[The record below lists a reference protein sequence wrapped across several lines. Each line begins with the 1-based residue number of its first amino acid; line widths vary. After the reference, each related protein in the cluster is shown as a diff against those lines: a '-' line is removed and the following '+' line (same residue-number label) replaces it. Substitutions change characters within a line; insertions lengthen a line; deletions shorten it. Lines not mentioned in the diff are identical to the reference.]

1 MVDHAYEMLELLNR
15 EAPAAA
21 FDDVV
26 RKARESGLSGAALAQ
41 LTRARDQSLG
51 IRALFVRRQQ
61 REAGLAALVDTARDL
76 TLPYDLDELLK
87 VITRR
92 ARLLLGLDMAWVSF
106 DDLDAQCS
114 RVRSADGHASA
125 LTIGFA
131 IPLTGGGVGKRAAD
145 GSAPFWSADYM
156 SDKTF
161 QHSPVIDEVVQA
173 EGLHAVMAVP
183 LRHAGTTLGALYV
196 ADRNVRHFTPDEVS
210 LMSSLADLA
219 TVAIEKARLLEQTRY
234 EVVEL
239 EQDTS
244 RALDS
249 STTARQLRETHGRLL
264 DLVLQGGGLGNLAAE
279 AVKGLEGTLLVRD
292 AAGRN
297 LACPG
302 GEPPELDESEIRTVL
317 LDAHTDRQPRSTG
330 DGVWVASVAA
340 GDEMLGTL
348 ILVCDEPATDR
359 QIQLLAL
366 TAQVTAVVL
375 LMEQGMAAAEG
386 HMRDEFFHDLLR
398 GTSLS
403 PVQIA
408 EQSRRLALDLDE
420 PHVIVIARPEGGVQ
434 GRVLAWAASYANRH
448 HGLKSVDGDI
458 VVLLLP
464 GTQAGSIARTASKE
478 LSEVLGKPVTAGS
491 AGPVDDPA
499 GIVHLYQEARRVL
512 DAVAALTGPGSTA
525 SPGEL
530 GFLGVLLSEKPNIAG
545 FINDTIGPVLD
556 YDDQQYTELIR
567 TMEAYF
573 ASANSPSRAAESLHV
588 HPNTV
593 SRRLERITEILGEDW
608 QKPNQALQVQL
619 ALQLQRTRQA
629 LNKGP
634 RGDQPRQTIG

>member
-21 FDDVV
+21 FDEVV
-26 RKARESGLSGAALAQ
+26 RKARESGLSGDALAQ
-41 LTRARDQSLG
+41 LSRARDQSLG

-106 DDLDAQCS
+106 DDREAQVS

-131 IPLTGGGVGKRAAD
+131 IPLTGGGVGKRASD

-156 SDKTF
+156 NDKTF

-183 LRHAGTTLGALYV
+183 LRHAGTALGALYV
-196 ADRNVRHFTPDEVS
+196 ADRHIRHFTPDEVS
-210 LMSSLADLA
+210 LMSSLGDLA

-234 EVVEL
+234 EVEEL

-264 DLVLQGGGLGNLAAE
+264 DLVLQGAGLGNLAAE
-279 AVKGLEGTLLVRD
+279 AVKGLDGTLLVRD
-292 AAGRN
+292 AAGRD

-302 GEPPELDESEIRTVL
+302 GEPPQLNEAEIRTVL
-317 LDAHTDRQPRSTG
+317 LDAHTDRQPRSTS
-330 DGVWVASVAA
+330 DGAWVASVAA
-340 GDEMLGTL
+340 GDDMLGTL
-348 ILVCDEPATDR
+348 ILVCEEPVTDR

-408 EQSRRLALDLDE
+408 EQSRRLALNLDE

-448 HGLKSVDGDI
+448 HGLKSVDGDV

-464 GTQAGSIARTASKE
+464 GTEAGAIARTASKE

-491 AGPVDDPA
+491 AGPVDDPV
-499 GIVHLYQEARRVL
+499 GIVRMYQEARRCL
-512 DAVAALTGPGSTA
+512 DAVAALTGTGSTA
-525 SPGEL
+525 SPEEL
-530 GFLGVLLSEKPNIAG
+530 GFLGVLLSEKPDIAG

-608 QKPNQALQVQL
+608 QKPTQALQVQL
-619 ALQLQRTRQA
+619 ALQLQRTRRA
-629 LNKGP
+629 LNQGR
-634 RGDQPRQTIG
+634 RGAPRQTIG

>member
-26 RKARESGLSGAALAQ
+26 RKARESGLSGDALAQ

-106 DDLDAQCS
+106 DDFDEQCS

-161 QHSPVIDEVVQA
+161 QHSTVIDEVVRA
-173 EGLHAVMAVP
+173 EGLRAVMAVP

-196 ADRNVRHFTPDEVS
+196 ADRHIRHFTPDEVS
-210 LMSSLADLA
+210 LMSSLGDLA

-279 AVKGLEGTLLVRD
+279 AVKDLDGTLLVRD

-302 GEPPELDESEIRTVL
+302 GAPPELDEAEIRTVL
-317 LDAHTDRQPRSTG
+317 LDAHTDRQPRSTS

-348 ILVCDEPATDR
+348 ILACDEPASDR
-359 QIQLLAL
+359 QVQLLAL

-464 GTQAGSIARTASKE
+464 GTQAGAIARTASKE

-499 GIVHLYQEARRVL
+499 GIVRLYQEARRVL
-512 DAVAALTGPGSTA
+512 DAVAVLTGPGSTA
-525 SPGEL
+525 SPEEL
-530 GFLGVLLSEKPNIAG
+530 GFLGVLLSEKPNVAG

-608 QKPNQALQVQL
+608 QKPTQALQVQL

>member
-196 ADRNVRHFTPDEVS
+196 ADRNIRHFTPDEVS

-279 AVKGLEGTLLVRD
+279 AVKGLEGKLLVRD

-348 ILVCDEPATDR
+348 ILACDEPATDR

-464 GTQAGSIARTASKE
+464 GTRAGAIARTASKE

-525 SPGEL
+525 SPEEL

>member
-21 FDDVV
+21 FEEVV
-26 RKARESGLSGAALAQ
+26 RKARESGMSGAALAQ

-51 IRALFVRRQQ
+51 VRALFVRRQQ

-76 TLPYDLDELLK
+76 TLPYDVDALLK

-92 ARLLLGLDMAWVSF
+92 ARLLLGLDMAWVAL
-106 DDLDAQCS
+106 DDPESGCS
-114 RVRSADGHASA
+114 LVRSADGHASA

-131 IPLTGGGVGKRAAD
+131 VPLDGGVGKRAVD
-145 GSAPFWSADYM
+145 GASPFWSADYM
-156 SDKTF
+156 NDQSF
-161 QHSPVIDEVVQA
+161 RHSKVIDEVVMA
-173 EGLHAVMAVP
+173 EGLHAVMAIP
-183 LRHAGTTLGALYV
+183 LRHQGTTWGALYV
-196 ADRNVRHFTPDEVS
+196 ADRNVRHFTPDETS

-234 EVVEL
+234 EVVSL

-249 STTARQLRETHGRLL
+249 SMTARRLREAHGRLL
-264 DLVLQGGGLGNLAAE
+264 DLVLGGGGLGNLASE
-279 AVKGLEGTLLVRD
+279 AVKDLGGTLLVRD
-292 AAGRN
+292 AAGRT

-302 GEPPELDESEIRTVL
+302 AGLPELDEAKVRTAL
-317 LDAHTDRQPRSTG
+317 LDAHTDRQPRSAG

-348 ILVCDEPATDR
+348 VLATDAPVTDHR
-359 QIQLLAL
+359 LQLLAL

-375 LMEQGMAAAEG
+375 LMTQGMAATEG
-386 HMRDEFFHDLLR
+386 LLRDEFFHDLLR
-398 GTSLS
+398 GPSLS
-403 PVQIA
+403 PTLIA
-408 EQSRRLALDLDE
+408 EQSRRLGLNLDE
-420 PHVIVIARPEGGVQ
+420 PHVVVIARPEGGIQ
-434 GRVLAWAASYANRH
+434 GRVAAWAASYANRH
-448 HGLKSVDGDI
+448 HGLKSVDGDL

-464 GTQAGSIARTASKE
+464 GTAAGDIARTASKE

-491 AGPVDDPA
+491 AGPTDSPA
-499 GIVHLYQEARRVL
+499 GIVHLYQEARRCL
-512 DAVAALTGPGSTA
+512 DAVAALTGPGSSA
-525 SPGEL
+525 SPEEL

-608 QKPNQALQVQL
+608 QKPTQALQVQL
-619 ALQLQRTRQA
+619 ALQLQRTRRA
-629 LNKGP
+629 LNQERRRQNK
-634 RGDQPRQTIG
+634 QPIS

>member
-348 ILVCDEPATDR
+348 ILVCDEPVTDR

>member
-196 ADRNVRHFTPDEVS
+196 ADRHIRHFTPDEVS

-317 LDAHTDRQPRSTG
+317 LDAHTDRQPRSTA

-359 QIQLLAL
+359 QIELLAL

-403 PVQIA
+403 AVQIA

-464 GTQAGSIARTASKE
+464 GTQAGAIARTASKE

-525 SPGEL
+525 SPEEL

-608 QKPNQALQVQL
+608 QKPTQALQVQL

>member
-26 RKARESGLSGAALAQ
+26 RKARESGLSGDALAQ

-106 DDLDAQCS
+106 DDLDEQCS

-156 SDKTF
+156 NDKTF

-183 LRHAGTTLGALYV
+183 LRHAGTALGALYV
-196 ADRNVRHFTPDEVS
+196 ADRNIRHFTPDEVS

-244 RALDS
+244 RARDS

-279 AVKGLEGTLLVRD
+279 AVKGLDGTLLVRD
-292 AAGRN
+292 ASGRN

-302 GEPPELDESEIRTVL
+302 GEPPALNEAEVRTVL
-317 LDAHTDRQPRSTG
+317 LDAHTDRQPRSTS
-330 DGVWVASVAA
+330 DGVWIASVAA

-348 ILVCDEPATDR
+348 ILSCKEPVTDR
-359 QIQLLAL
+359 QVQLLAL

-408 EQSRRLALDLDE
+408 EQSRRLALNLDE

-434 GRVLAWAASYANRH
+434 GRVVAWAASYANRH
-448 HGLKSVDGDI
+448 HGLKSVDGDV

-464 GTQAGSIARTASKE
+464 GTGAGAIARTASRE

-499 GIVHLYQEARRVL
+499 GIVHMYQEARRVL
-512 DAVAALTGPGSTA
+512 DAVAALTGAGSTA
-525 SPGEL
+525 SPDEL

-608 QKPNQALQVQL
+608 QKPTQALQVQL

-629 LNKGP
+629 LNKAP
-634 RGDQPRQTIG
+634 RAGQPRQIIG

>member
-131 IPLTGGGVGKRAAD
+131 IPLSGGGVGKRAAD

-279 AVKGLEGTLLVRD
+279 AAKGLEGALLVRD

-340 GDEMLGTL
+340 GEEMLGTL

-464 GTQAGSIARTASKE
+464 GTQAGAIARTASKE

-525 SPGEL
+525 SPEEL

-608 QKPNQALQVQL
+608 QKPTQALQVQL

>member
-26 RKARESGLSGAALAQ
+26 RKARESGLSGDALAQ

-156 SDKTF
+156 NDKTF

-183 LRHAGTTLGALYV
+183 LRHAGTALGALYV
-196 ADRNVRHFTPDEVS
+196 ADRNIRHFTPDEVS

-244 RALDS
+244 RARDS
-249 STTARQLRETHGRLL
+249 SATARQLRETHGRLL

-279 AVKGLEGTLLVRD
+279 AVKGLDGTLLVRD

-302 GEPPELDESEIRTVL
+302 GEPPVLNEAEVRTVL
-317 LDAHTDRQPRSTG
+317 LDAHTDRQPRSTS
-330 DGVWVASVAA
+330 DGVWIASVAA

-348 ILVCDEPATDR
+348 ILSCKEPVTDR
-359 QIQLLAL
+359 QVQLLAL

-408 EQSRRLALDLDE
+408 EQSRRLALNLDE

-434 GRVLAWAASYANRH
+434 GRVVAWAASYANRH
-448 HGLKSVDGDI
+448 HGLKSVDGDV

-464 GTQAGSIARTASKE
+464 GTEAGAIARTASRE

-499 GIVHLYQEARRVL
+499 GIVHMYQEARRVL
-512 DAVAALTGPGSTA
+512 DAVAALTGAGSTA
-525 SPGEL
+525 SPDEL
-530 GFLGVLLSEKPNIAG
+530 GFLGVLLSEKPNITG

-608 QKPNQALQVQL
+608 QKPTQALQVQL

-629 LNKGP
+629 LNRAP
-634 RGDQPRQTIG
+634 RAGQPRQIIG

>member
-1 MVDHAYEMLELLNR
+1 MLELLNR

-26 RKARESGLSGAALAQ
+26 RKARQSGLSGDALAQ

-196 ADRNVRHFTPDEVS
+196 ADRHIRHFTPDEVS

-244 RALDS
+244 RARDS

-279 AVKGLEGTLLVRD
+279 AVKDLEGTLLVRD

-348 ILVCDEPATDR
+348 ILACDQPATDR

-448 HGLKSVDGDI
+448 HGLKSVDGDV

-464 GTQAGSIARTASKE
+464 GTQAGAIARTASKE

-499 GIVHLYQEARRVL
+499 GIVHMYQEARRVL

-608 QKPNQALQVQL
+608 QKPTQALQVQL

>member
-1 MVDHAYEMLELLNR
+1 MGVGGEVVVDHAYEMLELLNR

-279 AVKGLEGTLLVRD
+279 AAKGLEGALLVRD

-302 GEPPELDESEIRTVL
+302 GEPPSWTS
-317 LDAHTDRQPRSTG
+317 PRSAPSCWTRTPTG
-330 DGVWVASVAA
+330 
-340 GDEMLGTL
+340 
-348 ILVCDEPATDR
+348 
-359 QIQLLAL
+359 
-366 TAQVTAVVL
+366 
-375 LMEQGMAAAEG
+375 
-386 HMRDEFFHDLLR
+386 
-398 GTSLS
+398 
-403 PVQIA
+403 
-408 EQSRRLALDLDE
+408 
-420 PHVIVIARPEGGVQ
+420 
-434 GRVLAWAASYANRH
+434 
-448 HGLKSVDGDI
+448 
-458 VVLLLP
+458 
-464 GTQAGSIARTASKE
+464 
-478 LSEVLGKPVTAGS
+478 
-491 AGPVDDPA
+491 
-499 GIVHLYQEARRVL
+499 
-512 DAVAALTGPGSTA
+512 
-525 SPGEL
+525 
-530 GFLGVLLSEKPNIAG
+530 
-545 FINDTIGPVLD
+545 
-556 YDDQQYTELIR
+556 
-567 TMEAYF
+567 
-573 ASANSPSRAAESLHV
+573 SRAARATGSGS
-588 HPNTV
+588 PRSPRARRCWARSSWSAT
-593 SRRLERITEILGEDW
+593 SRPPTARSSSSRS
-608 QKPNQALQVQL
+608 P
-619 ALQLQRTRQA
+619 
-629 LNKGP
+629 P
-634 RGDQPRQTIG
+634 RSPPWCC

>member
-131 IPLTGGGVGKRAAD
+131 IPLSGGGVGKRAAD

-279 AVKGLEGTLLVRD
+279 AAKGLEGALLVRD

-340 GDEMLGTL
+340 GEEMLGTL

-464 GTQAGSIARTASKE
+464 GTQAGAIARTASKE

-491 AGPVDDPA
+491 AGPSTIRPGSSTCTRRPA
-499 GIVHLYQEARRVL
+499 GSWTRSRHSPAPAARRPPRSWASSASCSPRSRTSP
-512 DAVAALTGPGSTA
+512 DSSTT
-525 SPGEL
+525 P
-530 GFLGVLLSEKPNIAG
+530 
-545 FINDTIGPVLD
+545 
-556 YDDQQYTELIR
+556 
-567 TMEAYF
+567 
-573 ASANSPSRAAESLHV
+573 SAPSSTTTTSST
-588 HPNTV
+588 P
-593 SRRLERITEILGEDW
+593 S
-608 QKPNQALQVQL
+608 
-619 ALQLQRTRQA
+619 
-629 LNKGP
+629 
-634 RGDQPRQTIG
+634 

>member
-279 AVKGLEGTLLVRD
+279 AAKGLEGALLVRD

-340 GDEMLGTL
+340 GEEMLGTL

-464 GTQAGSIARTASKE
+464 GTQAGAIARTASKE

-525 SPGEL
+525 SPEEL

-608 QKPNQALQVQL
+608 QKPTQALQVQL

>member
-26 RKARESGLSGAALAQ
+26 RKARESGLSGAGLAQ

-196 ADRNVRHFTPDEVS
+196 ADRHVRHFTPDEVS

-244 RALDS
+244 RAMDS

-297 LACPG
+297 LTCPG

-464 GTQAGSIARTASKE
+464 GTQAGAIARTASKE

-525 SPGEL
+525 SPEEL

>member
-279 AVKGLEGTLLVRD
+279 AAKGLEGALLVRD

-340 GDEMLGTL
+340 GEEMLGTL

-464 GTQAGSIARTASKE
+464 GTRAGAIARTASKE

-491 AGPVDDPA
+491 AGPVDNPA

-512 DAVAALTGPGSTA
+512 DAVAVLTGPGSTA
-525 SPGEL
+525 SPEEL

-608 QKPNQALQVQL
+608 QKPTQALQVQL

>member
-26 RKARESGLSGAALAQ
+26 RKARESGLSGDALAQ

-106 DDLDAQCS
+106 DDLDEQCS

-156 SDKTF
+156 HDKTF

-279 AVKGLEGTLLVRD
+279 AVKGLDGTLLVRD

-302 GEPPELDESEIRTVL
+302 GEPPELNEAEIRTVL
-317 LDAHTDRQPRSTG
+317 LDAHTDRQPRSTS

-348 ILVCDEPATDR
+348 ILSCGEPVTDR
-359 QIQLLAL
+359 QVQLLAL

-408 EQSRRLALDLDE
+408 EQSRRLALNLDE

-434 GRVLAWAASYANRH
+434 GRVVAWAASYANRH
-448 HGLKSVDGDI
+448 HGLKSVDGDV

-464 GTQAGSIARTASKE
+464 GTDAGAIARTASRE

-499 GIVHLYQEARRVL
+499 GIVHMYQEARRVL
-512 DAVAALTGPGSTA
+512 DAVAALTGAGSTA
-525 SPGEL
+525 SPEEL

-608 QKPNQALQVQL
+608 QKPTQALQVQL

-629 LNKGP
+629 LNKGT
-634 RGDQPRQTIG
+634 RGGQPRQTIG

>member
-26 RKARESGLSGAALAQ
+26 RKARESGLSGDALAQ

-156 SDKTF
+156 NDKTF

-183 LRHAGTTLGALYV
+183 LRHAGTALGALYV
-196 ADRNVRHFTPDEVS
+196 ADRNIRHFTPDEVS

-244 RALDS
+244 RARDS

-279 AVKGLEGTLLVRD
+279 AVKGLDGTLLVRD

-302 GEPPELDESEIRTVL
+302 GEPPVLNEAEVRTVL
-317 LDAHTDRQPRSTG
+317 LDAHTDRQPRSTS
-330 DGVWVASVAA
+330 DGVWIASVAA

-348 ILVCDEPATDR
+348 ILSCKEPVTDR
-359 QIQLLAL
+359 QVQLLAL

-408 EQSRRLALDLDE
+408 EQSRRLALNLDE

-434 GRVLAWAASYANRH
+434 GRVVAWAASYANRH
-448 HGLKSVDGDI
+448 HGLKSVDGDV

-464 GTQAGSIARTASKE
+464 GTEAGAIARTASRE

-499 GIVHLYQEARRVL
+499 GIVHMYQEARRVL
-512 DAVAALTGPGSTA
+512 DAVAALTGAGSTA
-525 SPGEL
+525 SPDEL
-530 GFLGVLLSEKPNIAG
+530 GFLGVLLSEKPDITG

-608 QKPNQALQVQL
+608 QKPTQALQVQL

-629 LNKGP
+629 LNKAP
-634 RGDQPRQTIG
+634 RAGQPRQIIG

>member
-1 MVDHAYEMLELLNR
+1 MLELLNR

-21 FDDVV
+21 FDEVV
-26 RKARESGLSGAALAQ
+26 RKARESGLSGDALAQ
-41 LTRARDQSLG
+41 LSRARDQSLG

-106 DDLDAQCS
+106 DDREAQVS

-131 IPLTGGGVGKRAAD
+131 IPLTGGGVGKRASD

-156 SDKTF
+156 NDKTF

-183 LRHAGTTLGALYV
+183 LRHAGTALGALYV
-196 ADRNVRHFTPDEVS
+196 ADRHIRHFTPDEVS
-210 LMSSLADLA
+210 LMSSLGDLA

-234 EVVEL
+234 EVEEL

-264 DLVLQGGGLGNLAAE
+264 DLVLQGVGLGSLAAE
-279 AVKGLEGTLLVRD
+279 AVKGLDGTLLVRD
-292 AAGRN
+292 AAGRD

-302 GEPPELDESEIRTVL
+302 GEPPQLNEAEIRTVL
-317 LDAHTDRQPRSTG
+317 LDAHTDRQPRSTS
-330 DGVWVASVAA
+330 DGTWVASVAA
-340 GDEMLGTL
+340 GDDMLGTL
-348 ILVCDEPATDR
+348 ILVCDEPVTDR

-408 EQSRRLALDLDE
+408 EQSRRLALNLDE

-448 HGLKSVDGDI
+448 HGLKSVDGDV

-464 GTQAGSIARTASKE
+464 GTEAGAIARTASKE

-491 AGPVDDPA
+491 AGPVDDPVA
-499 GIVHLYQEARRVL
+499 IVRMYQEARRCL
-512 DAVAALTGPGSTA
+512 DAVAALTGTGSTA
-525 SPGEL
+525 SPEEL
-530 GFLGVLLSEKPNIAG
+530 GFLGVLLSEKPDIAG

-608 QKPNQALQVQL
+608 QKPTQALQVQL
-619 ALQLQRTRQA
+619 ALQLQRTRRA
-629 LNKGP
+629 LNQGRRGP
-634 RGDQPRQTIG
+634 SRQTIG

>member
-279 AVKGLEGTLLVRD
+279 AAKGLEGALLVRD

-340 GDEMLGTL
+340 GEEMLGTL

-464 GTQAGSIARTASKE
+464 GTQAGAIARTASKE

-512 DAVAALTGPGSTA
+512 DAVAVLTGPGSTA
-525 SPGEL
+525 SPEEL

-608 QKPNQALQVQL
+608 QKPTQALQVQL

>member
-1 MVDHAYEMLELLNR
+1 MLELLNR

-21 FDDVV
+21 FDEVV
-26 RKARESGLSGAALAQ
+26 RKARESGLSGDALAQ
-41 LTRARDQSLG
+41 LSRARDQSLG

-106 DDLDAQCS
+106 DDREAQVS

-131 IPLTGGGVGKRAAD
+131 IPLTGGGVGKRASD

-156 SDKTF
+156 NDKTF

-183 LRHAGTTLGALYV
+183 LRHAGTALGALYV
-196 ADRNVRHFTPDEVS
+196 ADRHIRHFTPDEVS
-210 LMSSLADLA
+210 LMSSLGDLA

-234 EVVEL
+234 EVEEL

-264 DLVLQGGGLGNLAAE
+264 DLVLQGAGLGNLAAE
-279 AVKGLEGTLLVRD
+279 AVKGLDGTLLVRD
-292 AAGRN
+292 AAGRD

-302 GEPPELDESEIRTVL
+302 GEPPQLNEAEIRTVL
-317 LDAHTDRQPRSTG
+317 LDAHTDRQPRSTS
-330 DGVWVASVAA
+330 DGAWVASVAA
-340 GDEMLGTL
+340 GDDMLGTL
-348 ILVCDEPATDR
+348 ILVCEEPVTDR

-408 EQSRRLALDLDE
+408 EQSRRLALNLDE

-448 HGLKSVDGDI
+448 HGLKSVDGDV

-464 GTQAGSIARTASKE
+464 GTEAGAIARTASKE

-491 AGPVDDPA
+491 AGPVDDPV
-499 GIVHLYQEARRVL
+499 GIVRMYQEARRCL
-512 DAVAALTGPGSTA
+512 DAVAALTGTGSTA
-525 SPGEL
+525 SPEEL
-530 GFLGVLLSEKPNIAG
+530 GFLGVLLSEKPDIAG

-608 QKPNQALQVQL
+608 QKPTQALQVQL
-619 ALQLQRTRQA
+619 ALQLQRTRRA
-629 LNKGP
+629 LNQGR
-634 RGDQPRQTIG
+634 RGAPRQTIG

>member
-26 RKARESGLSGAALAQ
+26 RKARESGLSGDALAQ

-156 SDKTF
+156 NDKTF

-183 LRHAGTTLGALYV
+183 LRHAGTALGALYV
-196 ADRNVRHFTPDEVS
+196 ADRNIRHFTPDEVS

-244 RALDS
+244 RARDS

-279 AVKGLEGTLLVRD
+279 AVKGLDGTLLVRD

-302 GEPPELDESEIRTVL
+302 GEPPVLNEAEVRTVL
-317 LDAHTDRQPRSTG
+317 LDAHTDRQPRSTS
-330 DGVWVASVAA
+330 DGVWIASVAA

-348 ILVCDEPATDR
+348 ILSCKEPVTDR
-359 QIQLLAL
+359 QVQLLAL

-408 EQSRRLALDLDE
+408 EQSRRLALNLDE

-434 GRVLAWAASYANRH
+434 GRVVAWAASYANRH
-448 HGLKSVDGDI
+448 HGLKSVDGDV

-464 GTQAGSIARTASKE
+464 GTEAGAIARTASRE

-499 GIVHLYQEARRVL
+499 GIVHMYQEARRVL
-512 DAVAALTGPGSTA
+512 DAVAALTGAGSTA
-525 SPGEL
+525 SPDEL

-608 QKPNQALQVQL
+608 QKPTQALQVQL

-629 LNKGP
+629 LNRAP
-634 RGDQPRQTIG
+634 RAGQPRQIIG